1 MTDGLHLDLDGQV
14 AVLHLTG
21 GENRMRTDWVMTVNA
36 ALDEVEAAHAVLV
49 TTGEGKFFSN
59 GLDLDWLMSGEDTT
73 GFFEGLH
80 ALFAR
85 LLTFP
90 TATAAAINGH
100 AFGAGLQ
107 LALAHDHRVMR
118 ADRGYAC
125 MPEIDIGAPLTAG
138 MNAIMRATVPAETLR
153 EMMTTGRR
161 YGGADAV
168 TGRFVHA
175 VVDEDRVLTEALAAV
190 EPLIGRDPDTMQQI
204 KVDLFREWLP
214 VMDPERWPA

>member
-1 MTDGLHLDLDGQV
+1 MSDLIRLELDGQV
-14 AVLHLTG
+14 ATLHMTA
-21 GENRMRTDWVMTVNA
+21 GENRHNLEWLAAINA
-36 ALDEVEAAHAVLV
+36 ALDEVEAAEAVLV
-49 TTGEGKFFSN
+49 TTGQGKFFSN
-59 GLDLDWLMSGEDTT
+59 GLDLDWIMSGADTS

-85 LLTFP
+85 VLTFP

-125 MPEIDIGAPLTAG
+125 MPEIDIGAPLTDG

-153 EMMTTGRR
+153 QMMTTGRR
-161 YGGADAV
+161 YSGPDAV
-168 TGRFVHA
+168 AGRFVHA
-175 VVDEDRVLTEALAAV
+175 AVDEDRVLAAASAAV
-190 EPLIGRDPDTMQQI
+190 EPLIGRDPDTMHQL
-204 KVDLFREWLP
+204 KVALFREWLP
-214 VMDPERWPA
+214 VMDPERWPS

>member
-1 MTDGLHLDLDGQV
+1 MSDLLRLDIDDRV
-14 AVLHLTG
+14 AVLHLTD
-21 GENRMRTDWVMTVNA
+21 GENRMRTDWVAAVGT
-36 ALDEVEAAHAVLV
+36 ALDEVEAAGAALV

-59 GLDLDWLMSGEDTT
+59 GLDLDWLLSGADNS

-118 ADRGYAC
+118 VDRGYAC
-125 MPEIDIGAPLTAG
+125 MPEIDLGSPLTAG
-138 MNAIMRATVPAETLR
+138 MSAIMRATVPAETLR

-161 YGGADAV
+161 YGGPEAV
-168 TGRFVHA
+168 AGRFVHA
-175 VVDEDRVLTEALAAV
+175 TADEDRVLADGIAAV
-190 EPLIGRDPDTMQQI
+190 APLVGRDPETMHQI

>member
-1 MTDGLHLDLDGQV
+1 MTASLRLDLDGRI
-14 AVLHLTG
+14 AVLHLTD
-21 GENRMRTDWVMTVNA
+21 GENRMRTDWVAAVDA
-36 ALDEVEAAHAVLV
+36 ALDEVEAARAVLI
-49 TTGEGKFFSN
+49 TIGEGKFFSN
-59 GLDLDWLMSGEDTT
+59 GLDLDWLMSGADTA

-118 ADRGYAC
+118 VDRGYAC

-138 MNAIMRATVPAETLR
+138 MNAIMRATVPPDTLR
-153 EMMTTGRR
+153 RMMTSGHR
-161 YGGADAV
+161 YDGPEAVAD
-168 TGRFVHA
+168 RFVHA
-175 VVDEDRVLTEALAAV
+175 AVDEDRVLAEAIAAV
-190 EPLIGRDPDTMQQI
+190 EPLVGRDPDTMHRI

-214 VMDPERWPA
+214 VMDPERWPG

>member
-1 MTDGLHLDLDGQV
+1 MSDLLRLDIDEQV

-21 GENRMRTDWVMTVNA
+21 GENRMRNDWLAAVGV
-36 ALDEVEAAHAVLV
+36 ALDEVEAAGAVLV

-59 GLDLDWLMSGEDTT
+59 GLDLDWLLSGADTS

-100 AFGAGLQ
+100 TFGAGLQ
-107 LALAHDHRVMR
+107 LALAHDHRVIR
-118 ADRGYAC
+118 VDRGYAC
-125 MPEIDIGAPLTAG
+125 MPEIDLGSPLTAG
-138 MNAIMRATVPAETLR
+138 MSAIMRATVPAETLR

-161 YGGADAV
+161 YGGPEAV
-168 TGRFVHA
+168 VGRFVHTTA
-175 VVDEDRVLTEALAAV
+175 DEDRVLTDAIDAV
-190 EPLIGRDPDTMQQI
+190 APLVGRDPETMHQI

>member
-1 MTDGLHLDLDGQV
+1 MSDLIRLELDGYL
-14 AVLHLTG
+14 AILHMTA
-21 GENRMRTDWVMTVNA
+21 GENRHNLDWLAEINA
-36 ALDEVEAAHAVLV
+36 ALDEVEAAGAVLI

-59 GLDLDWLMSGEDTT
+59 GLDLDWLMSSADTS
-73 GFFEGLH
+73 GFFEALH

-90 TATAAAINGH
+90 TATAAAVNGH

-107 LALAHDHRVMR
+107 RALAHDHRVMR

-138 MNAIMRATVPAETLR
+138 MSAIMRATVPAETLR

-161 YGGADAV
+161 YSGPEAV
-168 TGRFVHA
+168 AGRFVHA
-175 VVDEDRVLTEALAAV
+175 TADENQVLATAIAAV
-190 EPLIGRDPDTMQQI
+190 EPLIGRDPATMHRI
-204 KVDLFREWLP
+204 KVDLVRDQLP
-214 VMDPERWPA
+214 ALDPERWPS

>member
-1 MTDGLHLDLDGQV
+1 
-14 AVLHLTG
+14 
-21 GENRMRTDWVMTVNA
+21 
-36 ALDEVEAAHAVLV
+36 
-49 TTGEGKFFSN
+49 
-59 GLDLDWLMSGEDTT
+59 MSGADTT

-85 LLTFP
+85 ILTFP

-107 LALAHDHRVMR
+107 LALAHDHRVIR
-118 ADRGYAC
+118 VDRGYAC

-138 MNAIMRATVPAETLR
+138 MNAIIRATVPAETLR
-153 EMMTTGRR
+153 QMMTTGHR

-168 TGRFVHA
+168 AGRFVHA
-175 VVDEDRVLTEALAAV
+175 AADEDQVLDAAIAAV
-190 EPLIGRDPDTMQQI
+190 EPLIGRDPDTMHQI

-214 VMDPERWPA
+214 VMDPARWPA

>member
-1 MTDGLHLDLDGQV
+1 MSDLLRLDLNGRVALLHLID
-14 AVLHLTG
+14 
-21 GENRMRTDWVMTVNA
+21 GENRMRTDWVAAVNA
-36 ALDEVEAAHAVLV
+36 ALDEVEAARAVLV
-49 TTGEGKFFSN
+49 TTGERKFFSN
-59 GLDLDWLMSGEDTT
+59 GLDLDWLMAGADTT

-118 ADRGYAC
+118 VDRGYAC
-125 MPEIDIGAPLTAG
+125 MPEIDIGAPLTPG

-161 YGGADAV
+161 YGGDDAV
-168 TGRFVHA
+168 AGRFVHVA
-175 VVDEDRVLTEALAAV
+175 VDEDQVLAAAIAAV
-190 EPLIGRDPDTMQQI
+190 EPLIGRDPATMHQI

-214 VMDPERWPA
+214 VMDADRWPA

>member
-1 MTDGLHLDLDGQV
+1 MSDLIRLELDGQV
-14 AVLHLTG
+14 AILHLIA
-21 GENRMRTDWVMTVNA
+21 GENRMRTDWVAAMNA
-36 ALDEVEAAHAVLV
+36 ALDEIEAAATVLV

-59 GLDLDWLMSGEDTT
+59 GLDLDWLMSGADTS

-85 LLTFP
+85 LMTFP
-90 TATAAAINGH
+90 TATAAAMNGH

-118 ADRGYAC
+118 ADRGFAC

-153 EMMTTGRR
+153 QMMTTGRR
-161 YGGADAV
+161 YSGPDAV
-168 TGRFVHA
+168 AGRFVHA
-175 VVDEDRVLTEALAAV
+175 TAPEDRVLADAVAAV
-190 EPLIGRDPDTMQQI
+190 EPLVGRDPATMHQL

-214 VMDPERWPA
+214 VMDPERWPS